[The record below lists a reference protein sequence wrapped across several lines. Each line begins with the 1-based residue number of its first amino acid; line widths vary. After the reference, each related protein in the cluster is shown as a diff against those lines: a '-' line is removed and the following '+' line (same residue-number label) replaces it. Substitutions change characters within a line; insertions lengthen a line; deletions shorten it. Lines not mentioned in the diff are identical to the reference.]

1 MGVVESLLCLVY
13 RIYFYFRKPV
23 PTSRFG
29 CLYDLTS
36 SSPFK
41 NETIFA
47 DEEKRHEYP
56 QAFDDRV
63 QIFGQNNKGQLMLA
77 GIQRLKNDRA
87 LVLLYIR
94 LEGGTSFSLEDS
106 VCVDSSFDDHFA
118 AGGLKMT
125 CLIPMRRWKMS
136 FNGTMRNNS
145 TGDLV
150 HLKLVSVG
158 NLMHGVADFQSYH
171 DGSFLAEQLSR
182 RLRSRDFQPKRIQD
196 ALKDL
201 DIYHQRFSFSS
212 KVFVDGLPEELFL
225 FGYKT
230 KGKSSSPR
238 IKKSVIAFTEV
249 TFSQNGLSTV
259 LGVTDLRNVMDDFLY
274 GYLNFPNRQQ
284 RKLRFASDV
293 GEFFLPGKI
302 YLSVGAENWES
313 LRLAELRIIDDIQ
326 SLELHGDRIWR
337 RNFRISQISFDGHSG
352 HALISEATGIE
363 ANVQFPELPFSKILS
378 AHPTPSKDPSQVG
391 VIPFTHPAACNESL
405 TGGKGSSLAI
415 LTRLAEKN
423 KELFKVPRGVCVT
436 TEAYKDFVSIPLVS
450 ETLDGLQVVCS
461 RASLKEIREACDKA
475 ASMIS
480 DAPLPSQLENLLK
493 KVLSPDLR
501 YAVRSSACGEDSE
514 ETSAAGQME
523 TILGV
528 RGLDRI
534 FRAVAKC
541 WASQFSF
548 VAVQYR
554 RRYGQPLKVPMCV
567 VVQEMVASEVA
578 GVMFTVEPV
587 SGDPHK
593 IIITANFGLGE
604 SVVSATADPDTFVL
618 RKVCGDVEFVEQ
630 NLGEKKLSIIMSGR
644 IDSGGTE
651 NLDGHSRRNEA
662 CLNIDQILLLGRT
675 ALALEKGYASPRDT
689 EWAFCNN
696 VLFMLQARPVTS
708 LDQIDTDFE
717 YLHESDSGMD
727 SEIDAL
733 SKANVGEVFG
743 GSMST
748 LSLDVLRAS
757 LTFLRIVAQTWNGE
771 EEFTYAKVLFLHNYY
786 SQCFFPTYWP
796 NLVDYTAN
804 DLMSRCFTIAMAGR
818 PIDDECVIISN
829 RNKRRYQFGG
839 SNGEGSLQSILKF
852 WRSEAK
858 LRKNQAKFK
867 DFSFRSS
874 PESSWELFNLILDEL
889 SVLEEGF
896 GTHEDL
902 IFNSSISNMLM
913 LFILARCNNGE
924 WNNKVYSDFGKLSSS
939 SKNVESASVPVSI
952 NLMAQEIQKEFGDD
966 FAKMDVEDARH
977 LLISSVRS
985 RSTQLFREFLRDHGH
1000 RCLGEF
1006 DIHTKSW
1013 SMDQTPLI
1021 RTLQAMLSTK
1031 VESGVLPTTA
1041 KSDDDLINGLSI
1053 RIPFYYRPLL
1063 KLCLSRVRRGI
1074 VLREEGKS
1082 LCIKTND
1089 ILRKRFWELGE
1100 LMVREGRLPEEDLL
1114 FHLSLTEICELLRDR
1129 SPKLLIRAI
1138 HRRRNQKTAASAIYP
1153 EHCAGLP
1160 LEALNKQQSS
1170 SFAAAKELRG
1180 TPVREGVVRAPA
1192 RVILTLGEADQIQKG
1207 DILVTYATDIGWSP
1221 YFSLLSGIV
1230 TELGGLISHGAVIAR
1245 EYGLPCIVGVQGAT
1259 RAFSSGQ
1266 EVVLDG
1272 SRGTIALVS
1281 VAGEI
1286 DSHEP

>member
-1 MGVVESLLCLVY
+1 MGTRGIWVVMGVVESLLCLVY

-238 IKKSVIAFTEV
+238 IKKSVIAFTE
-249 TFSQNGLSTV
+249 NGLSTV

-302 YLSVGAENWES
+302 YLSVG
-313 LRLAELRIIDDIQ
+313 
-326 SLELHGDRIWR
+326 
-337 RNFRISQISFDGHSG
+337 
-352 HALISEATGIE
+352 
-363 ANVQFPELPFSKILS
+363 
-378 AHPTPSKDPSQVG
+378 
-391 VIPFTHPAACNESL
+391 AACNESL

-630 NLGEKKLSIIMSGR
+630 NLGEKKLSIIMS
-644 IDSGGTE
+644 DSGGTE

-977 LLISSVRS
+977 LLISS
-985 RSTQLFREFLRDHGH
+985 
-1000 RCLGEF
+1000 F